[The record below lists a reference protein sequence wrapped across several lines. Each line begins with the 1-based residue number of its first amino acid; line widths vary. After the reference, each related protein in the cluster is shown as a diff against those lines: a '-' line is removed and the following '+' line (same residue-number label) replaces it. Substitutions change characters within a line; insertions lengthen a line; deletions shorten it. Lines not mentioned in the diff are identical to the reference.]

1 MPEMPSIKEYI
12 MHGGNDFSNRVLSN
26 GLVSASTM
34 SVSDEGFDIGSS
46 LQWQPVFVG
55 IATGEKAFLDYLPA
69 LKWAGQQAG
78 HIKTMAKD
86 KFSDEDVPTADVRT
100 AFKALMPSG
109 PIRALASQ
117 AKFGTEE
124 AVYDTK
130 GAMKRENTE
139 GEQLATFLGTKTLTG
154 KIEEQRR
161 FHEKTKKLQQ
171 GDIKTRLIK
180 TLVDSIETKNEEQ
193 TKDIINR
200 LVKMNM
206 KPEDIFN
213 AIESELYKRKVP
225 EGVRQFV
232 GKSGKV
238 SDRNAARYVDER
250 ERYGV
255 DPITGEEIEDE

>member
-1 MPEMPSIKEYI
+1 MPSIKEYI

-34 SVSDEGFDIGSS
+34 AVSDEGFDIGSS

-55 IATGEKAFLDYLPA
+55 MATGEKAFLDYLPA
-69 LKWAGQQAG
+69 LKWAGQQSG

-86 KFSDEDVPTADVRT
+86 KLSDEDVPTADVRT

-109 PIRALASQ
+109 PIRALAER

-130 GAMKRENTE
+130 GAMKRENTK
-139 GEQLATFLGTKTLTG
+139 GEQLATLLGTKTLTG

-161 FHEKTKKLQQ
+161 FQEKTKKLQQ

-180 TLVDSIETKNEEQ
+180 TLVDSIETKDKAQ
-193 TKDIINR
+193 TKSIINR

-206 KPEDIFN
+206 APEDIYN
-213 AIESELYKRKVP
+213 AIESELVKRKVP

-232 GKSGKV
+232 GKSGSI

-255 DPITGEEIEDE
+255 DPITGEEIEE